1 MQYKSFFQSK
11 IVHTTRILLG
21 LMFFIFGLN
30 GFFHFL
36 PQPEVSDSVAQFM
49 GALAQSGYMFPLVF
63 ATQLVVGILLL
74 ANRLVPLALILL
86 APLTVH
92 IIAFHLAMDLAGI
105 GPGTVAALLQLYLL
119 LAYLPSFSPL
129 LRLKSKPVSVQQSN
143 FNDE

>member
-1 MQYKSFFQSK
+1 MQYKSFFPSK
-11 IVHTTRILLG
+11 LVHTIRILLG

-49 GALAQSGYMFPLVF
+49 GALAQSGYMFPLIFV
-63 ATQLVVGILLL
+63 TELIVGILLL

-105 GPGTVAALLQLYLL
+105 GPGAVATVLQLYLL
-119 LAYLPSFSPL
+119 FAYLPNFSPL
-129 LRLKSKPVSVQQSN
+129 LQPRSAPVSVQQSN
-143 FNDE
+143 FNGE